1 MSDYQ
6 KEFEIVDSKI
16 AMSFSKPHES
26 AYVASVRLTASEARE
41 VAKKLNFYAEK
52 LSENQSEEKRHP
64 SPWHMSNQ

>member
-6 KEFEIVDSKI
+6 KEFWIVDNKI

-26 AYVASVRLTASEARE
+26 AYGASVNLTASEARE

-52 LSENQSEEKRHP
+52 LSENQLEEKRHP